1 MSLQEILQ
9 HYTNQITDAVLQ
21 LSDNEFT
28 GVIKPLGNATVG
40 QHVRHIIELFEELQ
54 NGYDSGMV
62 CYDNRKRD
70 FALETDKLLVI
81 ERLHQMGITAA
92 RADKA
97 LVLKCSYSTE
107 DGDDLS
113 VNSNYKRELIY
124 NIEHTVHHMALLR
137 VGIEYI
143 SNVQIPRDFGIA
155 VSTLRHKKV
164 CAQ

>member
-9 HYTNQITDAVLQ
+9 HYTNQIADAILQ

-28 GVIKPLGNATVG
+28 GLIKPLGNATVG

-81 ERLHQMGITAA
+81 ERLHQISVTAS

-107 DGDDLS
+107 DGNDMS

-137 VGIEYI
+137 VGIEHI